1 MDRRQLPAQVV
12 RVLQSG
18 VRAEGPCGWE
28 LMGRVS
34 EHMHTTEREALNHL
48 WGRGGSAVVSTCM
61 PPRPSER
68 RSITLELMA
77 QLPMDLTSK
86 GTTVTDEA
94 EEPEDEDEEEEEGE
108 DEDEDEEEGEDDEDD
123 DDDEGGVAAW
133 PVGRVPRHAAMP
145 AVHAARS
152 RASASCRPGKKGSCA
167 THSPCEMLCA
177 TSTATAPRLK
187 QK

>member
-1 MDRRQLPAQVV
+1 
-12 RVLQSG
+12 
-18 VRAEGPCGWE
+18 
-28 LMGRVS
+28 MGRVS
-34 EHMHTTEREALNHL
+34 EHMYTTEREALNHL
-48 WGRGGSAVVSTCM
+48 WGRGGGAVVSTCM

-68 RSITLELMA
+68 RSSTLELMA
-77 QLPMDLTSK
+77 QLPMDLTSN
-86 GTTVTDEA
+86 GTTVIDEA
-94 EEPEDEDEEEEEGE
+94 EEPEDEDDEEEEEEGE
-108 DEDEDEEEGEDDEDD
+108 EEEEEEG
-123 DDDEGGVAAW
+123 EGGVAAW